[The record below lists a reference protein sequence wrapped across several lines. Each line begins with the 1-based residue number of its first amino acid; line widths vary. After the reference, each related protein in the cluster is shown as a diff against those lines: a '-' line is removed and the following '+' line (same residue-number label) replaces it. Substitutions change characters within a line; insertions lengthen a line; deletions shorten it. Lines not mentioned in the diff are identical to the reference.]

1 MSGFWTKISAKV
13 EKMSNESSNKQLD
26 FLRLFRQGCRQ
37 IRTLLRDN
45 KAAAD
50 LFLYLAENAD
60 MNSGAVAVDQAVLA
74 HELDCSDRHVRRAI
88 KTLEDGGFVRRA
100 GPTVFAIN
108 PSIIWG
114 GYDSAMRS
122 SLYMTMD
129 QKAAKKVRY
138 VFNPASENLV
148 PAYVGIAPTDED
160 KTTDAPQ
167 EHSKDNT
174 RAAKNK
180 GRDVLATQPAR
191 TSEQKRNA

>member
-1 MSGFWTKISAKV
+1 
-13 EKMSNESSNKQLD
+13 MSNSSTNKQLD
-26 FLRLFRQGCRQ
+26 FLRLFRQGCKQ
-37 IRTLLRDN
+37 IRTLLREN

-88 KTLEDGGFVRRA
+88 KALEDGGFVRRA
-100 GPTVFAIN
+100 GATVFAIN

-114 GYDSAMRS
+114 GYDTAMRS

-129 QKAAKKVRY
+129 QKSAKKVRY

-148 PAYVGIAPTDED
+148 PAYVGVAPVEENSPHEEQQVDT
-160 KTTDAPQ
+160 Q
-167 EHSKDNT
+167 
-174 RAAKNK
+174 NK
-180 GRDVLATQPAR
+180 GREVLATQPAH
-191 TSEQKRNA
+191 TTEPKLNA

>member
-1 MSGFWTKISAKV
+1 MSS
-13 EKMSNESSNKQLD
+13 ESTNKQLD
-26 FLRLFRQGCRQ
+26 FLRLFRQGCKQ
-37 IRTLLRDN
+37 IRVLLREN

-74 HELDCSDRHVRRAI
+74 HELECSDRHVRRAI
-88 KTLEDGGFVRRA
+88 KALEDGGFVRRA

-114 GYDSAMRS
+114 GYDNAMRS

-129 QKAAKKVRY
+129 RGAAKKVRY

-148 PAYVGIAPTDED
+148 PAYVGVAPVDDEHD
-160 KTTDAPQ
+160 SMGRQAIQNDR
-167 EHSKDNT
+167 D
-174 RAAKNK
+174 KNK
-180 GRDVLATQPAR
+180 KREVLTTQPAR
-191 TSEQKRNA
+191 TAETKRNA

>member
-1 MSGFWTKISAKV
+1 MSSGSG
-13 EKMSNESSNKQLD
+13 NKQLD
-26 FLRLFRQGCRQ
+26 FLRLFRQGCKQ
-37 IRTLLRDN
+37 IRTLLREN

-88 KTLEDGGFVRRA
+88 KSLEEGGFVRRA
-100 GPTVFAIN
+100 GATVFAIN

-114 GYDSAMRS
+114 GYDNAMRS

-129 QKAAKKVRY
+129 QKSAKKVRY

-148 PAYVGIAPTDED
+148 PAYVGVAPVDEEKSQNILQVNLTDD
-160 KTTDAPQ
+160 T
-167 EHSKDNT
+167 
-174 RAAKNK
+174 KNK
-180 GRDVLATQPAR
+180 GREVLGTQPAR
-191 TSEQKRNA
+191 TTEPKLNA